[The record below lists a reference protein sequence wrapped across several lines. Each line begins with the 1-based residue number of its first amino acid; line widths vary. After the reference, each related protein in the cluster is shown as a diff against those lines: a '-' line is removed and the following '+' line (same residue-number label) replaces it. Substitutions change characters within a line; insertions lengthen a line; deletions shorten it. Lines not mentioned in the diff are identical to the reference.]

1 MLLIRPDD
9 VSTPCHV
16 RMAREC
22 EFKDHVT
29 GSIFHYLIVPTV
41 SLLVMMAVGAP
52 VFAQPVQKPEAAAP
66 RSLAPVQLDAIRA
79 IGRNVL
85 AAKHRAV
92 DDPADADLL
101 ETLRADVDRLAA
113 ESARPPRPSITVQ
126 GQKKTPSPGKALGK
140 SLTAPPQPDRAAT
153 RALVER
159 LQRRAATL
167 EEARVRATAG
177 AETRLAARSQ
187 RARLFKRWAEQLDAA
202 LAADAGDRVARLRA
216 LQSRLARD
224 QRGLTDTPRAHTTP
238 TLQAM
243 PAGTALLVNTKPARP

>member
-9 VSTPCHV
+9 VSIPCHV
-16 RMAREC
+16 RMAHEC

-29 GSIFHYLIVPTV
+29 GSIFHYLIVPAV

-66 RSLAPVQLDAIRA
+66 RSLAPAQLDAIRA

-92 DDPADADLL
+92 DDPADAELL

-113 ESARPPRPSITVQ
+113 ESARLPRPSITVQ
-126 GQKKTPSPGKALGK
+126 GQKKTPSPGKALSK
-140 SLTAPPQPDRAAT
+140 SLTASPQPDRAAT

-167 EEARVRATAG
+167 EARVRATTG
-177 AETRLAARSQ
+177 AETRLAARPQ
-187 RARLFKRWAEQLDAA
+187 RARLFNRWAEQLDAA

-216 LQSRLARD
+216 LQSQLARD

-243 PAGTALLVNTKPARP
+243 PAGTARPVNTKPARP